1 MEGQGKS
8 KAKAAKAAKGGSG
21 KAIVQK
27 AEGKALRTELKA
39 FEYEYETPVGEKKNI
54 SGAWPK
60 AYNPSVIEKSW
71 YEWWEAAGFFSPDMQ
86 KNIRSKDSR
95 CKFTL
100 LIPPPNVTGSLHIG
114 HALTNSIQDALVRW
128 YRMMGYR
135 TLYLPGLDHAGIAT
149 QSVVERNIM
158 ETEGKTRHDLGRER
172 FLERAWAWKE
182 QFGGRILSQL
192 RILGSSFD
200 WSRSVFTLDPARSR
214 VHNESFV
221 KLFNRGLIYRDSRLV
236 NWDCSLQ
243 TAVSDVEVEYID
255 LKLPRQLS
263 VRNHDPGKSYPFGYL
278 WRFSYK
284 VIPSYLADKSEAD
297 LLTAFQSGELKFA
310 CQDCAKFYTSSI
322 LPLLDSDSIAEG
334 SPSPYEL
341 LRLHQCA
348 DPGCLF
354 TAEELVVATTRPET
368 IIGDTAVAVHPRDHR
383 YTNLHGRCLFH
394 PILLGK
400 KVPIVL
406 DDVLVDMEY
415 GTGCVKVTPA
425 HDPNDFESGRR
436 NKLEYL
442 QIFTDD
448 GRIVQMIESTHNG
461 ITYHLPARFAGVKR
475 FDGRLEMLSYLK
487 EAALYRGRTPNPMV
501 IGTCQRSGDILEPM
515 VKPQWYLN
523 CEQMAQRALNAV
535 YAPPS
540 EAERLLIVP
549 EMHKDTWKSYLANIR
564 PWCISRQLWWG
575 HRIPCYKFWFGDNP
589 EPSGDKTE
597 HWVAACSEE
606 EARRIITKKHLDVQG
621 QLHLKQDDDVTDTWF
636 SSGLFPFSC
645 FADSER
651 DFSRY
656 YPGSVLETGND
667 IIFFWVARMVMLS
680 LELYNVLPFRE
691 VYLHAL
697 VRDAHGAK
705 MSKSKGNV
713 VDPID
718 VIKGIT
724 LQEMGDK
731 VRATNLP
738 PKEIERALELQSKDF
753 PIGIPECGTDA
764 LRFALCAYTGQGR
777 SINLDVNK
785 IVAYRNFCNKIF
797 NAVKFG
803 CYFSGI
809 CDVLDVDTGA
819 TNACGR
825 FWQSNIRHYEDFSD
839 FIMRVYRT
847 TLSARTFKTT
857 AATVGELDPTAA
869 YTTNDPDDIYTPCT
883 QSEDQQSIVAAR
895 WILSRLYNTVRTV
908 TKSFREFRIAD
919 ACTAIYTFWYDDLCD
934 VFLELV
940 KPIIASMSAEPKRLD
955 AHAEIM
961 RMVYFCCIDQ
971 GLRLLHPFM
980 PFLSEEL
987 FQHLPR
993 WSKEEGLETLMY
1005 AEYPTSYGA
1014 HHFVNFG
1021 SKHELLGEELFRDE
1035 QKKVEGTSIYRLSSV
1050 LRDRAAEEMVA
1061 HLKPLMTAARALRGQ
1076 YNIKPSST
1084 PRYYIACDK
1093 SDEHYKH
1100 IMDGYYVIKT
1110 LCNMRQLDIVSPKV
1124 KFSNCGCT
1132 VLSAT
1137 LLIYMDLRGLIDVEQ
1152 ELSKVSKE
1160 MEQIRTQ
1167 IEKLDKLMKGSN
1179 YDRMP
1184 EHLRKQNDEKM
1195 AGFLAK
1201 LLQLEELAASYQ
1213 AMKEV
1218 E

>member
-8 KAKAAKAAKGGSG
+8 KAKVAKAAKEGSG
-21 KAIVQK
+21 KTLVQK
-27 AEGKALRTELKA
+27 AEGKASKTELKA
-39 FEYEYETPVGEKKNI
+39 FEYEHETPAGEKKNI

-60 AYNPSVIEKSW
+60 AYNPSVIEKNW
-71 YEWWEAAGFFSPDMQ
+71 YDWWEAAGFFSPDTQ
-86 KNIRSKDSR
+86 KNVRSKDPR

-149 QSVVERNIM
+149 QSVVERDIM
-158 ETEGKTRHDLGRER
+158 ASEGKTRHDLGREQ

-192 RILGSSFD
+192 RLLGSSLD
-200 WSRSVFTLDPARSR
+200 WSRSVFTMDPVRSK

-221 KLFNRGLIYRDSRLV
+221 KLFNKGLIYRDSRLV

-263 VRNHDPGKSYPFGYL
+263 VRTHDSAKTYPFGYL

-284 VIPSYLADKSEAD
+284 VIPNHLTDKSEAD
-297 LLTAFQSGELKFA
+297 LLSAFQSGELKFA
-310 CQDCAKFYTSSI
+310 CKRCTEFYSTSVS
-322 LPLLDSDSIAEG
+322 PLLDGDVAEDG
-334 SPSPYEL
+334 PSSCAL
-341 LRLHQCA
+341 MSSHQCT
-348 DPGCLF
+348 DPSCLF
-354 TAEELVVATTRPET
+354 TAAELVVATTRPET
-368 IIGDTAVAVHPRDHR
+368 IIGDTAVAIHPNDSR
-383 YTNLHGRCLFH
+383 YTELHGKYLFH

-400 KVPIVL
+400 KVPIIQ
-406 DDVLVDMEY
+406 DDILVDMEY

-425 HDPNDFESGRR
+425 HDPNDFECGRR
-436 NKLEYL
+436 NKLEFL
-442 QIFTDD
+442 QMLTDD
-448 GRIVQMIESTHNG
+448 GRIVRTIESTHNG
-461 ITYHLPARFAGVKR
+461 ITYRLPARFAEVMR

-487 EAALYRGRTPNPMV
+487 ENALYRGRAPNPMAV
-501 IGTCQRSGDILEPM
+501 GTCQRSGDILEPII
-515 VKPQWYLN
+515 KPQWYLN
-523 CEQMAQRALNAV
+523 CERMAQRALDAV
-535 YAPPS
+535 YAPSS

-549 EMHKDTWKSYLANIR
+549 EIHKDVWKTYLANIR

-575 HRIPCYKFWFGDNP
+575 HRIPCYKFWFGDDP

-597 HWVAACSEE
+597 HWIAASSEQ
-606 EARRIITKKHLDVQG
+606 EARRIVSTKYPGVQA
-621 QLHLKQDDDVTDTWF
+621 QLHLKQDADVTDTWF

-645 FADSER
+645 FANSKLDLST
-651 DFSRY
+651 Y
-656 YPGSVLETGND
+656 YPSSVLETGND

-680 LELYNVLPFRE
+680 LELYDTLPFRE

-724 LQEMGDK
+724 LQEMGNK
-731 VRATNLP
+731 VRNSNLP

-809 CDVLDVDTGA
+809 CDVLDTDTGA
-819 TNACGR
+819 TDACGK
-825 FWQSNIRHYEDFSD
+825 FWQNNIRHYEDFSD
-839 FIMRVYRT
+839 FITKTYRT
-847 TLSARTFKTT
+847 TLSAYKSGV
-857 AATVGELDPTAA
+857 AIADAGKLDPAAA
-869 YTTNDPDDIYTPCT
+869 YNTNDPNDIYTPHAP
-883 QSEDQQSIVAAR
+883 SEDQQSIVAAR
-895 WILSRLYNTVRTV
+895 WILSRLYKTVRAV
-908 TKSFREFRIAD
+908 TQSLREFRIAD

-940 KPIIASMSAEPKRLD
+940 KPIIASMSTEPKRSD
-955 AHAEIM
+955 AHAETM
-961 RMVYFCCIDQ
+961 RMVYFCCLDQ

-993 WSKEEGLETLMY
+993 WSNEEGLETLMY
-1005 AEYPTSYGA
+1005 APYPTSYGPY
-1014 HHFVNFG
+1014 HFVSFG
-1021 SKHELLGEELFRDE
+1021 SKCELLGEELSENVRRRI
-1035 QKKVEGTSIYRLSSV
+1035 EGTSIYRLSSV
-1050 LRDRAAEEMVA
+1050 LRDNAAEEMITC
-1061 HLKPLMTAARALRGQ
+1061 LKPLITAARALRGQ
-1076 YNIKPSST
+1076 YNIRPSLT

-1093 SDEHYKH
+1093 GDEHYKH
-1100 IMDGYYVIKT
+1100 IIDGYYVIKT
-1110 LCNMRQLDIVSPKV
+1110 LCNMKQLDVVSPKV
-1124 KFSNCGCT
+1124 KFSGCGCT

-1137 LLIYMDLRGLIDVEQ
+1137 LLIYMDLRGLIDIEQ
-1152 ELSKVSKE
+1152 ELLKVEKE
-1160 MEQIRTQ
+1160 MEQVRTQ
-1167 IEKLDKLMKGSN
+1167 MEKLDNLMKGPN
-1179 YDRMP
+1179 YGRMP
-1184 EHLRKQNDEKM
+1184 DHLRKQNDEKM
-1195 AGFLAK
+1195 VGFSAK
-1201 LLQLEELAASYQ
+1201 LLQLEGLAASYR
-1213 AMKEV
+1213 AMKDTE
-1218 E
+1218 

>member
-8 KAKAAKAAKGGSG
+8 KAKAAKAAKEGSG
-21 KAIVQK
+21 KTIVQK
-27 AEGKALRTELKA
+27 AEGKASKTELKA
-39 FEYEYETPVGEKKNI
+39 FEYEHETQMGEKKNI

-60 AYNPSVIEKSW
+60 AYNPSVIEKNW
-71 YEWWEAAGFFSPDMQ
+71 YEWWETAGFFSPDMQ
-86 KNIRSKDSR
+86 KNIRSKDQR

-149 QSVVERNIM
+149 QSVVERDIM
-158 ETEGKTRHDLGRER
+158 ASEGKTRHDLGREQ
-172 FLERAWAWKE
+172 FLKKAWAWKE

-192 RILGSSFD
+192 RILGSSLD
-200 WSRSVFTLDPARSR
+200 WSRSVFTMDSIRSR
-214 VHNESFV
+214 VHNESFI
-221 KLFNRGLIYRDSRLV
+221 KLFNKGLIYRDSRLV

-263 VRNHDPGKSYPFGYL
+263 VRNHDPAKSYPFGYL

-284 VIPSYLADKSEAD
+284 VVPEHLADKSETD
-297 LLTAFQSGELKFA
+297 LLNAFKSGELKFA
-310 CQDCAKFYTSSI
+310 CQNCADFYSTSI
-322 LPLLDSDSIAEG
+322 LSLLDRDSVEDG
-334 SPSPYEL
+334 PSPYDL
-341 LRLHQCA
+341 VRTHKCT

-354 TAEELVVATTRPET
+354 TAEELIVATTRPET
-368 IIGDTAVAVHPRDHR
+368 IIGDTAVAIHSQDHR
-383 YTNLHGRCLFH
+383 YLELHAKHLFH

-400 KVPIVL
+400 KVPIIL
-406 DDVLVDMEY
+406 DDVLVDMDY

-425 HDPNDFESGRR
+425 HDPNDFECGRR

-442 QIFTDD
+442 QMLTDD
-448 GRIVQMIESTHNG
+448 GRIVQTLESNRSG
-461 ITYHLPARFAGVKR
+461 ITYHLPDRFAGVMR

-487 EAALYRGRTPNPMV
+487 ENALYRGRAPNPMAV
-501 IGTCQRSGDILEPM
+501 GTCQRSGDILEPM

-523 CEQMAQRALNAV
+523 CERMAQRALDAV
-535 YAPPS
+535 YEPPT

-549 EMHKDTWKSYLANIR
+549 ETHKDVWKSYLANIR

-575 HRIPCYKFWFGDNP
+575 HRIPCYKFWFGDEA

-597 HWVAACSEE
+597 HWIAADSETD
-606 EARRIITKKHLDVQG
+606 AQKIIHKKYHDMKG

-645 FADSER
+645 FADSKM
-651 DFSRY
+651 DLSKY

-680 LELYNVLPFRE
+680 LELYDVLPFKE

-724 LQEMGDK
+724 LQEMGNK
-731 VRATNLP
+731 IRASNLP

-809 CDVLDVDTGA
+809 CDVLDIETGA
-819 TNACGR
+819 TDARGK
-825 FWQSNIRHYEDFSD
+825 FWQNNIRHYDDFSD
-839 FIMRVYRT
+839 FITKVYRRS
-847 TLSARTFKTT
+847 LSAYNSRD
-857 AATVGELDPTAA
+857 AAAVKSEIDPTAA
-869 YTTNDPDDIYTPCT
+869 YTVADPEDIYTPCAI
-883 QSEDQQSIVAAR
+883 SDDQQSIVTAR
-895 WILSRLYNTVRTV
+895 WILSRLYKTVRAV
-908 TKSFREFRIAD
+908 TKSLREFRIAD

-934 VFLELV
+934 VFLELI
-940 KPIIASMSAEPKRLD
+940 KPIVASMSTESKRPD
-955 AHAEIM
+955 AHAETM

-993 WSKEEGLETLMY
+993 WPKEENLETLMY
-1005 AEYPTSYGA
+1005 AEYPTNYGA
-1014 HHFVNFG
+1014 HHFVTFG
-1021 SKHELLGEELFRDE
+1021 SKSELLGEELSEEER
-1035 QKKVEGTSIYRLSSV
+1035 KKVEGTSIYRLSSI
-1050 LRDRAAEEMVA
+1050 LRDNDAEEMITR
-1061 HLKPLMTAARALRGQ
+1061 LKPLITAARALRGQ

-1093 SDEHYKH
+1093 SDENYKH
-1100 IMDGYYVIKT
+1100 IINGYYVIKT
-1110 LCNMRQLDIVSPKV
+1110 LCNMKQLDIVSPKV
-1124 KFSNCGCT
+1124 KFASCGCT

-1152 ELSKVSKE
+1152 ELSKVNKE
-1160 MEQIRTQ
+1160 IEQIRAQ
-1167 IEKLDKLMKGSN
+1167 AEKLDKLMKGPN

-1184 EHLRKQNDEKM
+1184 DHLRKQNDEKM
-1195 AGFLAK
+1195 AGFSAK
-1201 LLQLEELAASYQ
+1201 LLQLEELATSYQ
-1213 AMKEV
+1213 AMKSTE
-1218 E
+1218 